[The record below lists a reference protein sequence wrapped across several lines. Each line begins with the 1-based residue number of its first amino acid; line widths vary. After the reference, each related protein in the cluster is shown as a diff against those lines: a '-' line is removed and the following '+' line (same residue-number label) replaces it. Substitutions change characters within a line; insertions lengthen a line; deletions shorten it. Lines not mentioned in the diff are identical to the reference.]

1 MKWTDDSISQAQR
14 DVWAWKAAIYEEV
27 RDLPV
32 AEALS
37 AILDKADALRASAKS
52 RRARRVT
59 KSAKK
64 PVPQAREVGTRNQ

>member
-1 MKWTDDSISQAQR
+1 MKWTDQSVSQSQR
-14 DVWAWKAAIYEEV
+14 DVWAWKEAIYEEV

-52 RRARRVT
+52 RRAQTAT
-59 KSAKK
+59 KSVKRA
-64 PVPQAREVGTRNQ
+64 VPHLS